1 MITVQSTWR
10 RVHPIDPYVGQ
21 AEMVYDPF
29 EPFAVLLRFTE
40 GTSGVEWT
48 LDRALMITALGTL
61 TRPVG
66 IGDSRFSSDS
76 RWYLIRILT
85 NDVTCDGLSDVTV
98 ALPVVDVALFLSRT
112 ISAVPFGQ
120 EQLNWTAI
128 DDEYRSLTE
137 NGV

>member
-10 RVHPIDPYVGQ
+10 RVHPVDPYVGR
-21 AEMVYDPF
+21 AELIYDPF

-40 GTSGVEWT
+40 GATGVEWT
-48 LDRALMITALGTL
+48 LDRALMVTALGTPE
-61 TRPVG
+61 PVG

-85 NDVTCDGLSDVTV
+85 DDVTHDGHSDVTV

-112 ISAVPFGQ
+112 IGAVPFGQ

-137 NGV
+137 QPY